1 MTTLRSDITQHAL
14 PHLPFQTQLSH
25 IPGSTGQPFVGHTF
39 LQLRDPYGFAQTMA
53 QTHGPIYR
61 LKAFGL
67 TQLSLLGPE
76 ANELVLLNHNQV
88 FSSDLGWSPTLNR
101 LFPNGLMMLDFE
113 VHRVHRR
120 LMNHAFKPDVMQTYV
135 SGLNQG
141 IGARLADWGAG
152 SSIKL
157 YDALKALTLELAAM
171 PFLGLDFGKQA
182 EALNA
187 AFAAMVKASVAPV
200 RRPYPFTAMRK
211 GVQAR
216 AFLCDFFAREIPKRR
231 GSEARDMFTI
241 LCNAQGEDGTY
252 YEDQE
257 IIDHMNFLMMAA
269 HDTITSSATSLAYE
283 LGRNRDWQAALRSER
298 QGASNRRAALEY
310 EDLAQLELTQ
320 MAFKEALRLHPPVPT
335 MPRRAIK
342 DFQFGGYNVPAG
354 TFISINPLYTHRME
368 AHWPDPMRFD
378 PERFTPQAVAARH
391 KYAWIPFGG
400 GAHMCLGLHFAYMQ
414 AKLIFAQLLTRYE
427 ISVEE
432 AYQAPWQP
440 WPIYKPTDGLP
451 LQLKAL

>member
-1 MTTLRSDITQHAL
+1 MTTLRSEITQQAL
-14 PHLPFQTQLSH
+14 PNLPFQTRLDH
-25 IPGSTGQPFVGHTF
+25 IPGSKGQPFVGHTF
-39 LQLRDPYGFAQTMA
+39 LQLRDPYGFTQTMA
-53 QTHGPIYR
+53 RSYGPIYR
-61 LKAFGL
+61 LRAFGM

-76 ANELVLLNHNQV
+76 ANELVLLNQNQV
-88 FSSDLGWSPTLNR
+88 FSSDLGWNPTLNL

-113 VHRVHRR
+113 VHRTHRR

-141 IGARLADWGAG
+141 ISANMAEWGTG
-152 SSIKL
+152 KTIRL
-157 YDALKALTLELAAM
+157 YDKLKALTLELAAM
-171 PFLGLDFGKQA
+171 PFLGIHFGKQA

-216 AFLCDFFAREIPKRR
+216 AFLCDFFAREIPQRR
-231 GSEARDMFTI
+231 GSDARDMFTI
-241 LCNAQGEDGTY
+241 LCNAVDEDGTY

-257 IIDHMNFLMMAA
+257 IIDHMTFLMMAA

-283 LGRNRDWQAALRSER
+283 LGRNRDWQTALRDEIAQTSKGRE
-298 QGASNRRAALEY
+298 ALAY
-310 EDLAQLELTQ
+310 DDLPQLELTQ

-342 DFQFGGYNVPAG
+342 DFEFGGYDVPAG
-354 TFISINPLYTHRME
+354 TFVSINPLYTHRME
-368 AHWPDPMRFD
+368 AHWPNPMRFD
-378 PERFTPQAVAARH
+378 PNRFTPDAVAARH
-391 KYAWIPFGG
+391 KYAWVPFGG

-414 AKLIFAQLLTRYE
+414 AKLIFTQLLTRYE
-427 ISVEE
+427 ITLEE
-432 AYQAPWQP
+432 AYQPPWQP
-440 WPIYKPTDGLP
+440 WPIYKPKDGLP
-451 LQLKAL
+451 LRLNAI